1 MILNMTAIEG
11 TNGKWRMAFDM
22 QRSRISKE
30 PTHWLVMTDG
40 KTEYRSLLNAES
52 LGDESSCETE
62 IRRATEELM
71 QQAGLSLD

>member
-22 QRSRISKE
+22 QRSRFSKE

-40 KTEYRSLLNAES
+40 KSEYRSLLNAEA
-52 LGDESSCETE
+52 LGDEETCETE
-62 IRRATEELM
+62 LRRATDELM
-71 QQAGLSLD
+71 SQAGLSIE